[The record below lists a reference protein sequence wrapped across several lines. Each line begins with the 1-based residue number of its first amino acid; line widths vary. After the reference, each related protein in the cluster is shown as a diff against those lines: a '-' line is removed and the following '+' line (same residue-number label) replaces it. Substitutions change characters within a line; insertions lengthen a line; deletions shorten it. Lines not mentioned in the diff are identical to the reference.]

1 MVLLAESWNLLGS
14 HLLVKYIY
22 GYMIVVCSCP
32 TSLKWWN
39 NSLLFTKPGSS
50 MSGPVHLTKGTIKHF
65 DVNQAFTQTGPSFM
79 NSVSFAVSLK
89 LVWLVPVT
97 NWNVLWAWRRTWSS
111 ARAFI
116 WAGWLTGQWSC
127 RRLRQFTW
135 RFRRKRLVRR
145 LFFCTGWEF

>member
-1 MVLLAESWNLLGS
+1 
-14 HLLVKYIY
+14 
-22 GYMIVVCSCP
+22 
-32 TSLKWWN
+32 
-39 NSLLFTKPGSS
+39 
-50 MSGPVHLTKGTIKHF
+50 
-65 DVNQAFTQTGPSFM
+65 
-79 NSVSFAVSLK
+79 
-89 LVWLVPVT
+89 VWLVPVT